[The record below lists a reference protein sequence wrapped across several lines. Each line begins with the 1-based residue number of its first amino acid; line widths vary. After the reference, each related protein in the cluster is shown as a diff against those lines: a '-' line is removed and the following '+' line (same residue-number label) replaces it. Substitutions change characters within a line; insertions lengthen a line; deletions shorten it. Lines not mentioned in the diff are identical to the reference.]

1 MVIKNPLI
9 KGMISSLLVTAL
21 VFVSFMGNFIPT
33 KAAEGNEVQK
43 DTAVYVE
50 TSDMEKYWSAN
61 GGEAKAPVKQGY
73 VFAGWYTSSDAENF
87 TALKE
92 ADIDPNAIP
101 TTNTYAKFV
110 SDDILSVK
118 TMVEGKIETASSN
131 ILSAQDGDDSDDYT
145 DFRFLSAVDS
155 KNYQEVGFEYSLGGG
170 ATNTKSMTKVWSKLK
185 TSPKA
190 DGTIEAKDIFGTSA
204 DAFIA
209 LDVSDVYEVNFDK
222 VVYVRPYW
230 VTMDGTKVMGMAK
243 NVRVEDKYTDYS
255 YVSVPVNL
263 LTDGESPAL
272 IAGGKV
278 TLTYNHTDYSV
289 VKNGSGNMVDTGR
302 ILPELECYV
311 NETTGTI
318 TIVANS
324 DKVNTNVLADGLF
337 ANIRFQ
343 HKTDPQNGTLANV
356 DLQIKSSTTEVGFCN
371 WAEQDQTSKVNVQ

>member
-1 MVIKNPLI
+1 MAIKNQLI
-9 KGMISSLLVTAL
+9 KGMIGSFLVTAL
-21 VFVSFMGNFIPT
+21 VFTIYMGNFIPT
-33 KAAEGNEVQK
+33 KAAEVAEVEK
-43 DTAVYVE
+43 DNAVYVE
-50 TSDMEKYWSAN
+50 TANMVDYWSAN
-61 GGEAKAPVKQGY
+61 DGEAKAPVKQGY
-73 VFAGWYTSSDAENF
+73 VFAGWYTSSDAATF

-92 ADIDPNAIP
+92 ADINPDKVP

-131 ILSAQDGDDSDDYT
+131 ILSAQDSNDSDDYT

-155 KNYQEVGFEYSLGGG
+155 TNYQEVGFEYSLGGG
-170 ATNTKSMTKVWSKLK
+170 ATNTQAMTKVWSKLK
-185 TSPKA
+185 TSPNA
-190 DGTIEAKDIFGTSA
+190 DGMIVAKDIFGAGA

-209 LDVSDVYEVNFDK
+209 LDVTDVYEVNFDK
-222 VVYVRPYW
+222 IVYVRPYW

-263 LTDGESPAL
+263 LTDGKTPAQ

-278 TLTYNHTDYSV
+278 TLTYNNNDYSV
-289 VKNGSGNMVDTGR
+289 VKNSSGNMVDTGR

-311 NETTGTI
+311 DENAGKI
-318 TIVANS
+318 TIVANA
-324 DKVNTNVLADGLF
+324 DKVNTNILADGLF

-343 HKTDPQNGTLANV
+343 HKTDPENGNLAGVN
-356 DLQIKSSTTEVGFCN
+356 LQIQSSTPEVGFCN